1 MSAAAPAAH
10 EPTAT
15 EPSATESAETEPSA
29 KALELEARLRAA
41 PFHDWLG
48 LRVVD
53 ATATDITLTATW
65 REEWDNGTEA
75 RTTHGGVVM
84 TLLDLAA
91 DWAIASAVGA
101 PVPTLDFSVHFLRAA
116 KPGNL
121 TVIGRIVKNGR
132 SITVAE
138 AEVLDA
144 DGKSVAV
151 GRGTYAS
158 FAG

>member
-1 MSAAAPAAH
+1 MSALIPDDSV
-10 EPTAT
+10 
-15 EPSATESAETEPSA
+15 PST
-29 KALELEARLRAA
+29 KALELEARLRDA
-41 PFHDWLG
+41 PFHEWLG
-48 LRVVD
+48 LRVID
-53 ATATDITLTATW
+53 ATDTEITLAATW
-65 REEWDNGTEA
+65 RAEWNNGTEA

-101 PVPTLDFSVHFLRAA
+101 PVPTIDFSVNFLRAA
-116 KPGNL
+116 APGDL
-121 TVIGRIVKNGR
+121 TVVGRIVKLGR

-144 DGKSVAV
+144 NGKSVAV

>member
-1 MSAAAPAAH
+1 MSAAEAADASVASSAPA
-10 EPTAT
+10 PT
-15 EPSATESAETEPSA
+15 PSA
-29 KALELEARLRAA
+29 KALELEQRIRQA
-41 PFHDWLG
+41 PFHEWLG

-53 ATATDITLTATW
+53 ATATDIHLTATW
-65 REEWDNGTEA
+65 RPEWDNGTEA

-101 PVPTLDFSVHFLRAA
+101 PVPTLDFSVNFLRAA
-116 KPGNL
+116 APGDL
-121 TVIGRIVKNGR
+121 TVIGRIVKLGR

-144 DGKSVAV
+144 AGKSVAV